1 MLYYNQDKRTR
12 TLKNEKGIYTMT
24 KRDFT
29 KWAKVRVQRVAESAR
44 YGCTVAENGTTICV
58 DTVTGNVGVAKLHPD
73 DKYDFATGVAIAYSR
88 CRGEKVPKIT
98 IYKKLSQMK
107 NGENF
112 VDVFGNTF
120 RYVAKDKNFFVAW
133 NYEDKKYWSMPCD
146 AEYEMVD

>member
-1 MLYYNQDKRTR
+1 
-12 TLKNEKGIYTMT
+12 MT

-88 CRGEKVPKIT
+88 CRGEAIPKIN
-98 IYKKLSQMK
+98 IYKRLSEMK

-112 VDVFGNTF
+112 VDMYGCVY
-120 RYVAKDKNFFVAW
+120 RYVAKDRDVYVVWDYQTEHYVYMAH
-133 NYEDKKYWSMPCD
+133 SMEC
-146 AEYEMVD
+146 EMVD

>member
-1 MLYYNQDKRTR
+1 
-12 TLKNEKGIYTMT
+12 MT
-24 KRDFT
+24 KREFA

-98 IYKKLSQMK
+98 IYKKLSEMK
-107 NGENF
+107 NGDIFYYDKE
-112 VDVFGNTF
+112 
-120 RYVAKDKNFFVAW
+120 RYVYIGKRGNRHVVWKELAKDYFDYLSA
-133 NYEDKKYWSMPCD
+133 ER
-146 AEYEMVD
+146 EYEMVD

>member
-1 MLYYNQDKRTR
+1 
-12 TLKNEKGIYTMT
+12 MT

-88 CRGEKVPKIT
+88 CRGEKVPKINT
-98 IYKKLSQMK
+98 YKRLSEMK

-112 VDVFGNTF
+112 VDMYGCVY
-120 RYVAKDKNFFVAW
+120 RYIAKDRDVYVVWDYQTEHYA
-133 NYEDKKYWSMPCD
+133 YMAHSMEC
-146 AEYEMVD
+146 EMVD